1 MISVKLCRHVMIYM
15 IYIPLAQACHF
26 TLQVTLEAH
35 FMKDL
40 GMDSLDAV
48 EVVMAFEDEFGKF
61 PGAVIYRNLLCDLFF
76 YMLLAHQV
84 LRYQMKKQK
93 RYSRAKML

>member
-1 MISVKLCRHVMIYM
+1 M

-61 PGAVIYRNLLCDLFF
+61 QGAVIYRYLCDLFL
-76 YMLLAHQV
+76 YICCWLT
-84 LRYQMKKQK
+84 RC
-93 RYSRAKML
+93 